1 MMIKTP
7 VISASTMMTGKTT
20 GAHGAVGC
28 SVIAAARASVVL
40 NSTMFVA
47 FCIGYVTG
55 RCGTH
60 FTSCSLAA
68 AMRLPVTVRYPRM
81 ISAVSAIILNVV
93 RCSGASENCR

>member
-1 MMIKTP
+1 MMSSTP
-7 VISASTMMTGKTT
+7 VVIASTMMTGKTT
-20 GAHGAVGC
+20 GAHAAVGC
-28 SVIAAARASVVL
+28 SVIAAARARVVL
-40 NSTMFVA
+40 NSRRLVA

-60 FTSCSLAA
+60 FTSCSFAA
-68 AMRLPVTVRYPRM
+68 ARRLPVTVRYPRM